1 MFHQMQNNLSQT
13 IRCRSLLR
21 QSRPSFKHLEYRCQK
36 RILQNI
42 VRVKTTIKTLGKGA
56 LHNLDYR
63 LCAALTDLG
72 VGVFEQGFFEEVP
85 DFGVSFLSSFAG
97 LELVAVYFGQ
107 VSE

>member
-1 MFHQMQNNLSQT
+1 
-13 IRCRSLLR
+13 
-21 QSRPSFKHLEYRCQK
+21 
-36 RILQNI
+36 
-42 VRVKTTIKTLGKGA
+42 VKTAIKTLGKGA

-72 VGVFEQGFFEEVP
+72 VGIFEQGFFEEVP